1 MPALLLQ
8 RLQDHN
14 LQCRGTDPPVAVRQE
29 ALAEVGAQY
38 RVLGRTQI
46 DRSADAGQRLPGV
59 VEGAVAAPGALE
71 EEVQPVLVEDVEGIR
86 AAGGAELLESHP
98 WCGPSRDPWVVK
110 HPDRRLRNPI
120 EVPA

>member
-1 MPALLLQ
+1 MTLVGTRDSPLACRRFGARLAEARSRMPALLLQ

-46 DRSADAGQRLPGV
+46 DGSADAGQRLPGV
-59 VEGAVAAPGALE
+59 VEGAVTAPGALE
-71 EEVQPVLVEDVEGIR
+71 EEVQPVLVEDVERIR
-86 AAGGAELLESHP
+86 AAGGAELLESH
-98 WCGPSRDPWVVK
+98 
-110 HPDRRLRNPI
+110 
-120 EVPA
+120 A

>member
-1 MPALLLQ
+1 MTLVGTRNSLLGRRRSALVLLQ

-14 LQCRGTDPPVAVRQE
+14 LQRDRPDPAIAVGQE

-46 DRSADAGQRLPGV
+46 DGSADAGQRLPGV
-59 VEGAVAAPGALE
+59 VEGAVTAPGALE

-86 AAGGAELLESHP
+86 AAGGAELLESH
-98 WCGPSRDPWVVK
+98 
-110 HPDRRLRNPI
+110 
-120 EVPA
+120 A